1 MIPTVLPGTSFY
13 AEHEL
18 KGLGLKKYGKD
29 VRISR
34 KCSIYRPELIS
45 MGDHVRVDDFAI
57 LSGKITIGSY
67 VHIAAYA
74 ALYASEGITV
84 GDFVGISVHTATFTV
99 SEDFSGACLTNPTV
113 PDAYRAPQKGAVRF
127 GRHSMLGAGS
137 VVLPGADIGEG
148 TAVGALALVMGPLPA
163 WKMASGIPARVFK
176 ERRQAPIKKLEA
188 RLRANEK

>member
-1 MIPTVLPGTSFY
+1 MISTVLGGTSFY

-18 KGLGLKKYGKD
+18 KGLGLKRYGKD

-34 KCSIYRPELIS
+34 KCSIYRPELITL
-45 MGDHVRVDDFAI
+45 GDHVRIDDFAI
-57 LSGKITIGSY
+57 LSGSLSIGSY

-84 GDFVGISVHTATFTV
+84 GDFVGISAHTATFTV

-113 PDAYRAPQKGAVRF
+113 PDAYRTPQKGAVRF

-137 VVLPGADIGEG
+137 VVLPGAAIGEG
-148 TAVGALALVMGPLPA
+148 TAVGALALVMGSLPA
-163 WKMASGIPARVFK
+163 WKLASGVPARAFK
-176 ERRQAPIKKLEA
+176 DRLSGPIKKLEA
-188 RLRANEK
+188 KLRAKAR